1 MTDETV
7 EEKSTE
13 HEGSEP
19 PDDIGQGLFEQS
31 SGLSPNS
38 AFAHLYR
45 GEIHRMK
52 LWRRRM
58 DKTTHWAIISLFG
71 ILTWVFSSSDR
82 PHYLLLFGIV
92 VMMIYAIIE
101 GRRYKGYE
109 MWHQRIR
116 KLQKNVFSS
125 GFNSDTHTDNDWQS
139 ELADSYAE
147 PSPNITTKEAV
158 IHRFKRVY
166 GYLISILL
174 MSWFIN
180 IFIISQGSWV
190 EVSSIGIFS
199 GYFVLPTVIVT
210 CAVVITGF
218 LYPYDWSSDEELL

>member
-1 MTDETV
+1 MTDKTV
-7 EEKSTE
+7 EEESRE

-52 LWRRRM
+52 LWRQRM
-58 DKTTHWAIISLFG
+58 DKTTHWSIISLFG

-125 GFNSDTHTDNDWQS
+125 GFNSNTHTDNDWQS

-147 PSPNITTKEAV
+147 PSPNITTKEAI

>member
-7 EEKSTE
+7 EEKLTE
-13 HEGSEP
+13 HEGSGP

-52 LWRRRM
+52 LWRQRM

-125 GFNSDTHTDNDWQS
+125 GFNSNTHTDNDWQS

>member
-52 LWRRRM
+52 LWRQRM

-125 GFNSDTHTDNDWQS
+125 GFNSNTHTDNDWQS

-199 GYFVLPTVIVT
+199 GYFVLPTVIVA

>member
-52 LWRRRM
+52 LWRQRM

-125 GFNSDTHTDNDWQS
+125 GFNSNTHTDNDWQS